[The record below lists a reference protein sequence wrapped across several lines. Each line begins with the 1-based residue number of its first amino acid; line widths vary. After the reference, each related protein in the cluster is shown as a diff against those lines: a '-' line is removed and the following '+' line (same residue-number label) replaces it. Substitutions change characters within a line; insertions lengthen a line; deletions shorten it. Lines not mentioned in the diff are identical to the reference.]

1 MKTELKGGCFV
12 LDPEV
17 HKPGQ
22 LRCVIGREFGAKCLS
37 QHLLDLL
44 GASSPVYAFGDSD
57 VILFA
62 VRGCAKVIV
71 SGKVFEMPPESGLYI
86 RPEEAFQITPSPHP
100 SPSEGRGGKKEISHE
115 TPSPQSSPARGD
127 GVKRI
132 PSPSMGEEVQES
144 TKSNTLSLDG
154 RGKGEGDPL
163 IRILITVC
171 PEGNGAKVLGAM
183 PDNFD
188 GGFPERV
195 VEVDSSKKEAMG
207 ERFFQVLVSKG
218 VGSAQVTQFIGEIP
232 LSKAPS
238 HFHLYEE
245 ALYVLSGEGLIGT
258 EDQISAVKAGS
269 IIFLPKRQQHSLEC
283 TSKSGLRV
291 AGHFT
296 PAGSPAENY

>member
-1 MKTELKGGCFV
+1 MKTSLKGGCFI
-12 LDPEV
+12 LDPGA

-22 LRCVIGREFGAKCLS
+22 LRCVIGRESGAKYLS
-37 QHLLDLL
+37 QHILDLKN
-44 GASSPVYAFGDSD
+44 SPSPVYAFGNSD

-62 VRGCAKVIV
+62 AADSASVTV
-71 SGKVFEMPPESGLYI
+71 SGQVFQMAPATGLYV
-86 RPEEAFQITPSPHP
+86 RPGEAFQITPSP
-100 SPSEGRGGKKEISHE
+100 
-115 TPSPQSSPARGD
+115 QSSPTRGEEA
-127 GVKRI
+127 KNI
-132 PSPSMGEEVQES
+132 PSPLMKEEAGEGA
-144 TKSNTLSLDG
+144 KSNTLSHDG
-154 RGKGEGDPL
+154 KGKGESDPL

-171 PEGNGAKVLGAM
+171 PEGDGAKVLEEM

-207 ERFFQVLVSKG
+207 DRFFQVLVSKG

-245 ALYVLSGEGLIGT
+245 ALYVLSGEGLMWT
-258 EDQISAVKAGS
+258 EDQQGAVKAGS
-269 IIFLPKRQQHSLEC
+269 IVFLPKQQQHSLEC